1 MAKAFRD
8 VRAEGK
14 NPPREQPGNAAVIR
28 AALTSDTARSQA
40 ARQANRLLPA
50 GCRHGAW
57 WARCWPNMTSG
68 PRPAATSPSP
78 TLPET
83 NMPRPTAPDWEQFHP
98 P

>member
-40 ARQANRLLPA
+40 ARQANQLLPA
-50 GCRHGAW
+50 A
-57 WARCWPNMTSG
+57 
-68 PRPAATSPSP
+68 
-78 TLPET
+78 
-83 NMPRPTAPDWEQFHP
+83 TAPDWEQFHP
-98 P
+98 PWNPEFTAWKPTGRNG